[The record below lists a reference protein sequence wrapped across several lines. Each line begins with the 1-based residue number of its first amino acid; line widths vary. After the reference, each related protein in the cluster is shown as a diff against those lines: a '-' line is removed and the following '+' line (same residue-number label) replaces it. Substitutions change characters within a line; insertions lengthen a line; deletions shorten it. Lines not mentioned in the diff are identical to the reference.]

1 MKKVITIDPSN
12 FNEKDLQN
20 YSKMLNRYFKKRW
33 RIMLFFL
40 CVSCGVQ
47 QETSKGYFKK
57 IPKEFQGSFYD
68 NLETVGTFE
77 AKVITKSFMKNLTSS
92 NVNYNKP
99 IIVKIQR
106 NTLFIKFEDMDCKSY
121 VMQFYGKRNKN
132 KFVFYTHYKT
142 VSVPLIL
149 VTKEMVKY
157 KIKLTQNNE
166 IVFTNNSENSAML
179 LVFGDGRSYDFEYQF
194 KLLE

>member
-1 MKKVITIDPSN
+1 
-12 FNEKDLQN
+12 
-20 YSKMLNRYFKKRW
+20 
-33 RIMLFFL
+33 MLFFL

-47 QETSKGYFKK
+47 QETSKEYLKK

-77 AKVITKSFMKNLTSS
+77 SKEVTKSFMKNLTSS

-99 IIVKIQR
+99 ITVKIQR
-106 NTLFIKFEDMDCKSY
+106 NNLFLKFEDTDNKSY

-132 KFVFYTHYKT
+132 KFVFYTNYKT

-157 KIKLTQNNE
+157 EIKLTQNNE